1 MGELIQKIRLAS
13 VILWATS
20 CISTISA
27 QYGDNLTLL
36 LDSVEVG
43 KTYGLYKTQRSSEG
57 VFHEKD
63 GYYLKLIPPKYKTI
77 QDTIEIVPALNGNLD
92 TSNYFVQT
100 EVLELKEPG
109 AEWKTATVSPRC
121 NPDEPIPDISLC
133 LLKTVPN
140 FTTVNKKFYP
150 FKNILDTSRT
160 DFIIPARITVIERE
174 ILVEPAELRRY
185 PLDEKPTVEM
195 GEKLLRVDAGYWKPW
210 DEVVCKYGLFNKPDV
225 LSIQKALKDQEYDV
239 ELSNEY
245 DEKTRRA
252 IQDFQLDNRLEV
264 GELDDATIERLGV
277 KRERLIKVDN

>member
-1 MGELIQKIRLAS
+1 MGELIPKIQVAFTIIYTIFCL
-13 VILWATS
+13 
-20 CISTISA
+20 STISA
-27 QYGDNLTLL
+27 QHGDNLTLL

-43 KTYGLYKTQRSSEG
+43 KTYGLYKTGKSNEKA
-57 VFHEKD
+57 FYEKD

-77 QDTIEIVPALNGNLD
+77 QDTIEVVPALNGNLD

-121 NPDEPIPDISLC
+121 NPDEPIPNIALC
-133 LLKTVPN
+133 LLKTVPT

-160 DFIIPARITVIERE
+160 DFIIPAKYKIIERE
-174 ILVEPAELRRY
+174 ILVEPAQLRRY
-185 PLDEKPTVEM
+185 SLDEKPKVGM
-195 GEKLLRVDAGYWKPW
+195 DEKLLRIDAGYWEPW
-210 DEVVCKYGLFNKPDV
+210 HEVVCEYGLFNDPDV
-225 LSIQKALKDQEYDV
+225 LSIQKALRAQQYDV
-239 ELSNEY
+239 DLSNEY

-252 IQDFQLDNRLEV
+252 IQDFQLDNRLDV

-277 KRERLIKVDN
+277 KREPLIKVDN